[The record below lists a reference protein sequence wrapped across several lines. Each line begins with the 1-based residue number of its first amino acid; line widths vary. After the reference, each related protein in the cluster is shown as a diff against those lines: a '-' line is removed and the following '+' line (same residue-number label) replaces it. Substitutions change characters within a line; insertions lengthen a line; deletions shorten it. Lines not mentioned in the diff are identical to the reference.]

1 MKKIYL
7 FCLLFVS
14 VFSSAQVINFPATN
28 FKLKLLESSP
38 TNQIAKNLSNN
49 YFKIDVNNNNE
60 IEISEALQVSYLDIN
75 NSSQYNITGI
85 ESFTNLTNLNCSN
98 NYITNLNLSH
108 LSNLINL
115 NCANNQLANLNI
127 TNLIN
132 LINLNCSGNQLTNLN
147 FSNSTNLSILNCE
160 FNQFSSLNISNL
172 TNLSELI
179 CNYNQL
185 TNLNA
190 SNLSNLTKLECH
202 ENQLT
207 TLNVSNLT
215 DLSELICSSNQLT
228 ILNISNLP
236 NLTKLECQGNNLT
249 TLDVAN
255 LTNLTILSCAVNQLS
270 NIDVSNLTN
279 LTLLNCDS
287 NQLTN
292 LNISNLINLTH
303 LGCQENQLTTLN
315 VSNLSNLIYLACTSN
330 QLTFLDVSNLP
341 NLNFL
346 ACHSNQ
352 LEYINIKNGSQ
363 NTLNDFYFSDNPNL
377 QYICADDIDITSVQN
392 KITDYGYTNCQVNS
406 YCTFTPGG
414 QFYTI
419 QGQHKFDDEN
429 NGCDYNDVFI
439 PNLKFN
445 ISDGTTSGSIISNY
459 SGIYSIPVQAGN
471 HTITPVLEN
480 PTYFNA
486 SPSNVVVNF
495 PTQASPY
502 TQDFC
507 ITPNGIKHDVEVSII
522 PINPARPG
530 FDVKYKIIFK
540 NKGNQTENGTVN
552 LQFDDTVLDLV
563 SVNPTFSTQTL
574 NNLNWTYSN
583 LQPFETREIIVTFN
597 VNSPLE
603 TPAVNAGDFL
613 IYTAQITQL
622 GTDEMISDNSFGLK
636 QLVVNSYD
644 PNDKTCLQGNFV
656 GPDKIGEYV
665 HYTIRFENTGTYPAQ
680 NIVVK
685 DMIDTAKFDVSTLV
699 PLNASHNFFTRISGN
714 KVEFIFENINL
725 PFDDASN
732 DGYIAFKIKTKP
744 TLVLGD
750 TFSNSANIYFDYN
763 FPITTNTYTT
773 TIAALSNPS
782 FELDNYFNLYPNPT
796 SNELTI
802 HLKQAIEI
810 NSIQIYNTI
819 GQLVQV
825 QTGNASKV
833 DVSNLKTGNYFI
845 KINTS
850 SGYSTSQFIKN

>member
-1 MKKIYL
+1 MKNYYL
-7 FCLLFVS
+7 IVMLVLGLIGK
-14 VFSSAQVINFPATN
+14 AQIINFTDAN
-28 FKLKLLESSP
+28 FKAKLLASSSS
-38 TNQIAKNLSNN
+38 NSIAQNSNYVN
-49 YFKIDVNNNNE
+49 FKIDANNNGE
-60 IEISEALQVSYLDIN
+60 IEVSEAQQVYKLNVSNSSISNLTGVYNFSNLSEFNFENNTITFVDFSSLGNLKYIYGSN
-75 NSSQYNITGI
+75 NSLNSINISGLSI
-85 ESFTNLTNLNCSN
+85 LT
-98 NYITNLNLSH
+98 YLS
-108 LSNLINL
+108 LQN
-115 NCANNQLANLNI
+115 
-127 TNLIN
+127 
-132 LINLNCSGNQLTNLN
+132 NQLTNVSLN
-147 FSNSTNLSILNCE
+147 NCSGLQYCYLNNNVINNISFLNNTNLVHFDCS
-160 FNQFSSLNISNL
+160 FN
-172 TNLSELI
+172 NLSQLLLNNMPQLQTLY
-179 CNYNQL
+179 CNN
-185 TNLNA
+185 N
-190 SNLSNLTKLECH
+190 S
-202 ENQLT
+202 LT
-207 TLNVSNLT
+207 TLNLNTLNNLIT
-215 DLSELICSSNQLT
+215 LNCNFNLLNSIIFSDNNKIVDLKCRNNNFISLDLNNTTSLTSLDCSSNSMLQSIFIKNGRNVSLT
-228 ILNISNLP
+228 LSNLP
-236 NLTKLECQGNNLT
+236 NLEYICTG
-249 TLDVAN
+249 
-255 LTNLTILSCAVNQLS
+255 
-270 NIDVSNLTN
+270 
-279 LTLLNCDS
+279 
-287 NQLTN
+287 
-292 LNISNLINLTH
+292 
-303 LGCQENQLTTLN
+303 ENQISFIQIQ
-315 VSNLSNLIYLACTSN
+315 VS
-330 QLTFLDVSNLP
+330 
-341 NLNFL
+341 
-346 ACHSNQ
+346 
-352 LEYINIKNGSQ
+352 IN
-363 NTLNDFYFSDNPNL
+363 YP
-377 QYICADDIDITSVQN
+377 
-392 KITDYGYTNCQVNS
+392 NCQVNS

-429 NGCDYNDVFI
+429 NGCDNNDVFI

-471 HTITPVLEN
+471 HTITPVLDN

-495 PTQASPY
+495 PTQSSPY

-540 NKGNQTENGTVN
+540 NKGNQTESGTVN

-685 DMIDTAKFDVSTLV
+685 DMIDTSKFDVSTLV
-699 PLNASHNFFTRISGN
+699 PLTASHNFFTRISGN

-725 PFDDASN
+725 PFNDANN

-782 FELDNYFNLYPNPT
+782 FEFDNYFNLYPNPT

-819 GQLVQV
+819 GQFVQV

-850 SGYSTSQFIKN
+850 SGYSTTQFIKN

>member
-1 MKKIYL
+1 MKNYYL
-7 FCLLFVS
+7 IVMLVLGLIGK
-14 VFSSAQVINFPATN
+14 AQIINFTDAN
-28 FKLKLLESSP
+28 FKAKLLASSSS
-38 TNQIAKNLSNN
+38 NSIAQNSNYVN
-49 YFKIDVNNNNE
+49 FKIDANNNGE
-60 IEISEALQVSYLDIN
+60 IEVSEAQQVYKLNVSNSSISNLTGVYNFSNLSEFNFENNTITFVDFSSLGNLKYIYGSN
-75 NSSQYNITGI
+75 NSLNSINISGLSI
-85 ESFTNLTNLNCSN
+85 LT
-98 NYITNLNLSH
+98 YLS
-108 LSNLINL
+108 LQN
-115 NCANNQLANLNI
+115 
-127 TNLIN
+127 
-132 LINLNCSGNQLTNLN
+132 NQLTNVSLN
-147 FSNSTNLSILNCE
+147 NCSGLQYCYLNNNVINNISFLNNTNLVHFDCS
-160 FNQFSSLNISNL
+160 FN
-172 TNLSELI
+172 NLSQLLLNNMPQLQTLY
-179 CNYNQL
+179 CNN
-185 TNLNA
+185 N
-190 SNLSNLTKLECH
+190 S
-202 ENQLT
+202 LT
-207 TLNVSNLT
+207 TLNLNTLNNLIT
-215 DLSELICSSNQLT
+215 LNCNFNLLNSIIFSDNNKIVDLKCRNNNFISLDLNNTTSLTSLDCSSNSMLQSIFIKNGRNVSLT
-228 ILNISNLP
+228 LSNLP
-236 NLTKLECQGNNLT
+236 NLEYICTG
-249 TLDVAN
+249 
-255 LTNLTILSCAVNQLS
+255 
-270 NIDVSNLTN
+270 
-279 LTLLNCDS
+279 
-287 NQLTN
+287 
-292 LNISNLINLTH
+292 
-303 LGCQENQLTTLN
+303 ENQISFIQMQ
-315 VSNLSNLIYLACTSN
+315 VS
-330 QLTFLDVSNLP
+330 
-341 NLNFL
+341 
-346 ACHSNQ
+346 
-352 LEYINIKNGSQ
+352 IN
-363 NTLNDFYFSDNPNL
+363 YP
-377 QYICADDIDITSVQN
+377 
-392 KITDYGYTNCQVNS
+392 NCQVNS

-419 QGQHKFDDEN
+419 QGQQKFDNEN
-429 NGCDYNDVFI
+429 DGCDINDNHF
-439 PNLKFN
+439 PHLKFS
-445 ISDGTTSGSIISNY
+445 ISDGTTTGTILSNNT
-459 SGIYSIPVQAGN
+459 GLYSIPVQAGT
-471 HTITPVLEN
+471 HTVTPILEN
-480 PTYFNA
+480 PSYFII
-486 SPSNVVVNF
+486 SPSNVNVDF
-495 PTQASPY
+495 PSQSSPY

-507 ITPNGIKHDVEVSII
+507 VTPNGIKHDVEVSIF

-574 NNLNWTYSN
+574 NNLNWIYSN

-685 DMIDTAKFDVSTLV
+685 DMIDTSKFDVSTLV
-699 PLNASHNFFTRISGN
+699 PLSASHNFFTRISGN

-725 PFDDASN
+725 PFDDANN

-796 SNELTI
+796 SNDLTI